1 MKKILVFILL
11 FLVGITSINIK
22 AEDNT
27 QFKKWGVY
35 INNVMNSSVSIVA
48 HTEDSHPTEE
58 YKVELANIFY
68 LYNYLSY
75 TKFDILNKE
84 QQDVMNSG
92 HDLATIK
99 VNLEFLNNNLGSE
112 IEISKELYEMLDQ
125 AESIRKLSNGYF
137 DYSIGKIIDL
147 WKAGIK
153 KYDRKEMP
161 IDEFNELLSQVDLIE
176 IDNEPILLST
186 RDNKYFVTVKENIKL
201 DLGAFAKGYATQ
213 KAIEFFEAKN
223 VKYYLINAGTSSIAT
238 GLNKEGNHFEIGLRE
253 PILEREIYGTAKISN
268 TTITTSGD
276 YEQYFTV
283 NGTRFHHIISPKTKA
298 PISNYHVLSIIG
310 KDSGLMDAASTALFS
325 MDLSEA
331 KEFMNTIKAE
341 GVFYHAD
348 LKISNLSTEV
358 SLLSENQ
365 AEKLGIGRYLI
376 LGITIIVSIVLITAV
391 VLFFIK
397 NKNKL
402 NENPKSKLIRD
413 ILLFGVLVVV
423 FGGAFLNYHF
433 WPRGEALS
441 AVITYQQEAYV
452 KINFQ
457 TQDIEIIKE
466 QTPDYPKKVIGEN
479 YIEITILGD
488 YKIDGVRQEVVIFVD
503 FVEKRIR
510 VSEEKSPYNLCSR
523 QGWANHGYI
532 ICLPNSVSINFQT
545 GAQIDGVV

>member
-147 WKAGIK
+147 WKTGIK

-358 SLLSENQ
+358 SLLSEKQ

>member
-92 HDLATIK
+92 HDLAMIK

-391 VLFFIK
+391 VLYFIK